1 MQKPIADMQI
11 KPVDF
16 LLNIWYC
23 RLRTPSVKVWLSLL
37 LKLETGILAVTAF
50 YNLCALCLPVRLPM
64 RGTQTGVSA
73 VNHYIER
80 E

>member
-1 MQKPIADMQI
+1 MQKPIAGMQI

-23 RLRTPSVKVWLSLL
+23 RLRTPSAKAWLSLL

-50 YNLCALCLPVRLPM
+50 YKLCALC
-64 RGTQTGVSA
+64 VSA

-80 E
+80 GS

>member
-1 MQKPIADMQI
+1 MQKPIAGMQI

-23 RLRTPSVKVWLSLL
+23 RLRTPSAKAWLSLL

-50 YNLCALCLPVRLPM
+50 YNLCALCLPVR
-64 RGTQTGVSA
+64 RTQTGASA

-80 E
+80 GS